1 MGCQGSSA
9 IEVPSTANEQQVP
22 MPPFPSDKQARRRV
36 LLWIGG
42 VGVVLLL
49 VAAVSAV
56 VVASRHFVSP
66 QEAVAIDW

>member
-1 MGCQGSSA
+1 
-9 IEVPSTANEQQVP
+9 